1 MGVVRT
7 AVILGGEEVNDVGSS
22 MKLGAWTCV
31 HHWGGAVQEV
41 WHVRRQSWGGELEP
55 GDGDPCSGEV
65 S

>member
-31 HHWGGAVQEV
+31 HHWGGLY
-41 WHVRRQSWGGELEP
+41 RRCGTYEGRA
-55 GDGDPCSGEV
+55 GEV